1 MAIDKVKYWKNLQT
15 MTSKPLRLCTT
26 VEDGYMLALCAIW
39 L

>member
-1 MAIDKVKYWKNLQT
+1 MEQIKLNIGKNLLT